1 VSHPSCWY
9 CFFGGFSEEEEEEGV
24 EVVAF
29 VYLSDEGL
37 FVRVGTKS
45 VFHDHTDLQWHSSC
59 FLLTFCKRLYDL
71 AAVLQKEGVKAVFRC
86 WEVFTNLNFVIGLWE
101 IRPRIWSLYVVC
113 FAFFTVVVCLNF
125 LEIFYMWDSMKWK
138 QDDGT
143 KNGEESSW
151 YNYFV
156 TTGKG
161 LEQITEEV
169 SL

>member
-1 VSHPSCWY
+1 
-9 CFFGGFSEEEEEEGV
+9 
-24 EVVAF
+24 
-29 VYLSDEGL
+29 
-37 FVRVGTKS
+37 
-45 VFHDHTDLQWHSSC
+45 
-59 FLLTFCKRLYDL
+59 
-71 AAVLQKEGVKAVFRC
+71 
-86 WEVFTNLNFVIGLWE
+86 
-101 IRPRIWSLYVVC
+101 
-113 FAFFTVVVCLNF
+113 
-125 LEIFYMWDSMKWK
+125 MKWK